1 MFIFNKYLKFKYF
14 QKGRSKRRNDSESEE
29 ENDKENI
36 KIDDKKEEVKIIDN
50 EIENKESNVVIN
62 KEETAQNDQVDKQ
75 DPQPET
81 TKIEM
86 LIQPLESMNINK
98 KINNREDLKNEFKL
112 QAMKSCSNLNSTSI
126 TDILLSESSSIQ
138 SCLSKFTSK
147 EVLSDKLH
155 CEKCSKKNSTK
166 TYTKSMKQYLICEL
180 PAILTIHL
188 KRFQQHGMRLE
199 KLNKHVNFPLILD
212 MSPYT
217 STQAVNK
224 STSHKILYSLYGVV
238 EHSGKLNSGHYV
250 AYVKAGLQTNKNNS
264 RKFLGQHRLCHL
276 NKMFQFYLNDDDSNC
291 DQYLNNDIIVN
302 ENNDNSNDKWFYVS
316 DSQVNEVTV
325 SRVLKC
331 QAYILFYERIQ

>member
-1 MFIFNKYLKFKYF
+1 
-14 QKGRSKRRNDSESEE
+14 
-29 ENDKENI
+29 
-36 KIDDKKEEVKIIDN
+36 
-50 EIENKESNVVIN
+50 
-62 KEETAQNDQVDKQ
+62 
-75 DPQPET
+75 
-81 TKIEM
+81 M
-86 LIQPLESMNINK
+86 LIQPLETLQ
-98 KINNREDLKNEFKL
+98 INNKSNDRNDLKNEFKL
-112 QAMKSCSNLNSTSI
+112 EAMKSISNLTSTSI

-166 TYTKSMKQYLICEL
+166 TYTRSMKQYLICEL

-199 KLNKHVNFPLILD
+199 KLNKNVNFPLILD

-224 STSHKILYSLYGVV
+224 SSHKILYSLYGVV

-250 AYVKAGLQTNKNNS
+250 AFVKAGQQTGKNNG

-276 NKMFQFYLNDDDSNC
+276 NKMLQFYLNNSSSEEKDVKNETI
-291 DQYLNNDIIVN
+291 NDI
-302 ENNDNSNDKWFYVS
+302 NDHSNDKWFYVS